1 MDPLQWHLSP
11 EYRWCRS
18 TACRCPSRPPGPV
31 GRLRQRLGQRLA
43 GPHPGL
49 LLLVVA
55 VALLLLLR
63 G

>member
-1 MDPLQWHLSP
+1 MDSLQWHLTR
-11 EYRWCRS
+11 ERRACRS
-18 TACRCPSRPPGPV
+18 TACPCPSRPPGPV
-31 GRLRQRLGQRLA
+31 GRLRQRLGQRLV